1 MQIENVGSH
10 QTEVQTDK
18 ARILF
23 SYKTPVAAWI
33 SGRGYVR
40 TSQFWSVTTSKHINM
55 WLRDNY
61 CNPDEVQKVPQ
72 SELDNLL

>member
-1 MQIENVGSH
+1 MQIENIGSH

-33 SGRGYVR
+33 SGKGYVR
-40 TSQFWSVTTSKHINM
+40 TNQFWSVTTSKHINS
-55 WLRDNY
+55 WLRDNGN
-61 CNPDEVQKVPQ
+61 NPDYVERVAQ
-72 SELDNLL
+72 SELNDLL

>member
-1 MQIENVGSH
+1 MQIENIGSH

-33 SGRGYVR
+33 SGKGYVR
-40 TSQFWSVTTSKHINM
+40 TDQFWSVTTSKHINT
-55 WLRDNY
+55 WLRDNG
-61 CNPDEVQKVPQ
+61 CNPDQVQKISQ
-72 SELDNLL
+72 SELDNLI